1 MRCVWKKHKRK
12 ELFRSVMSPPLS
24 RRRFL
29 SVCATGGFVSL
40 TGCSTIDR
48 SNESVDGL
56 VWQKKVQVELTQTE
70 GSVLTDILRLQ
81 FDRDRDEV
89 FGAFDPEYVDGAI
102 NDASIAISS
111 ELHDTLTTEFGQVN
125 YKIKLGPVND
135 AGDHL
140 HAQAHRT
147 AFNELPLAGLAS
159 VEKFWVEEADDL
171 RVEYVRPKETQPSS
185 QPPSTRSISRFNLG
199 ANYDRY

>member
-1 MRCVWKKHKRK
+1 
-12 ELFRSVMSPPLS
+12 MSPPLS
-24 RRRFL
+24 RRRVI
-29 SVCATGGFVSL
+29 SACATGGFVSL

-48 SNESVDGL
+48 SDESVDGV
-56 VWQKKVQVELTQTE
+56 VWQKKVQVELTQTA

-102 NDASIAISS
+102 DDTSVAVSS

-135 AGDHL
+135 AGDHV
-140 HAQAHRT
+140 HAQARRT
-147 AFNELPLAGLAS
+147 AFNELPLAGRAS
-159 VEKFWVEEADDL
+159 VEKFWVEETDDL
-171 RVEYVRPKETQPSS
+171 RVGYVRPKATEPPS
-185 QPPSTRSISRFNLG
+185 QPPATRDISRFNLG
-199 ANYDRY
+199 VTHDRD

>member
-1 MRCVWKKHKRK
+1 
-12 ELFRSVMSPPLS
+12 MSPPLS

-29 SVCATGGFVSL
+29 SLCATGGFASL
-40 TGCSTIDR
+40 TGCSTVDR

-70 GSVLTDILRLQ
+70 ESVLTDILRLQ

-89 FGAFDPEYVDGAI
+89 FGAFDPEYVGGAI
-102 NDASIAISS
+102 DDASVTISS

-125 YKIKLGPVND
+125 YKIKLGPVNA

-147 AFNELPLAGLAS
+147 AFNELPLAGHAS
-159 VEKFWVEEADDL
+159 VEKFWVEETDDL
-171 RVEYVRPKETQPSS
+171 RVGYVRPKETEPPS
-185 QPPSTRSISRFNLG
+185 QPPSTGNISRFKLG
-199 ANYDRY
+199 ANYDGY

>member
-1 MRCVWKKHKRK
+1 
-12 ELFRSVMSPPLS
+12 MSPPLS

-29 SVCATGGFVSL
+29 SVYATGGFVSL

-48 SNESVDGL
+48 SDESVDGV

-89 FGAFDPEYVDGAI
+89 FGVFDPEYVDGAI
-102 NDASIAISS
+102 NDASVAVSS
-111 ELHDTLTTEFGQVN
+111 ELHDTLTTEFDRVN

-135 AGDHL
+135 AGDHV

-147 AFNELPLAGLAS
+147 AFNELPLAGHAS
-159 VEKFWVEEADDL
+159 VEKFWVEETDDL
-171 RVEYVRPKETQPSS
+171 RVGYVRPKETEPPS
-185 QPPSTRSISRFNLG
+185 QPPSTCDISRFNLG

>member
-1 MRCVWKKHKRK
+1 MEKRRRN
-12 ELFRSVMSPPLS
+12 EPFRSVMSPPLS

-29 SVCATGGFVSL
+29 SVCVTSGFASL

-48 SNESVDGL
+48 SNESADGL

-70 GSVLTDILRLQ
+70 GPVVTDILRLQ

-102 NDASIAISS
+102 DDASVAISS
-111 ELHDTLTTEFGQVN
+111 ELQDTLTTEFGQVN

-135 AGDHL
+135 SGDHL

-147 AFNELPLAGLAS
+147 AFNELPLAGHAS
-159 VEKFWVEEADDL
+159 VEKFWVEETDDL

-185 QPPSTRSISRFNLG
+185 QPPSTRSISHFNLG
-199 ANYDRY
+199 ATYDRY